1 MQEACEASGE
11 MTIQTTESRITLR
24 APKIG
29 VVIPVYGDGDSVC
42 WALGRFKE
50 RLLNTICLVVDIPL
64 KEVMDKIRE
73 AARQTGITVHIIK
86 NEHRTGVG
94 SSLREGLAYL
104 LSTEHDIAVIM
115 AGNGK
120 DDPAE
125 IYRVIE
131 PVLQGECDYVQGS
144 RYLPG
149 GRRNRMPLTRV
160 VFNRL
165 YPLIWTILTQRR
177 CTDVTNGFRCY
188 RLDILRD
195 PNIDLNQRWLNGYS
209 LEYYLHY
216 KVLSLGY
223 RVKEVSISKIYPYA
237 NKGGYSKIQPLKDWW
252 PIISPL
258 LLLFLGVRR

>member
-1 MQEACEASGE
+1 
-11 MTIQTTESRITLR
+11 MTIQTTESRLSLG

-29 VVIPVYGDGDSVC
+29 VIIPVYGDGDSVC
-42 WALGRFKE
+42 WMLGRF
-50 RLLNTICLVVDIPL
+50 RQNLVNAICLVVDIPL
-64 KEVMDKIRE
+64 KRAMDKIRE
-73 AARQTGITVHIIK
+73 AAEQTGIIVHIIK
-86 NEHRTGVG
+86 NRQRTGVG
-94 SSLREGLAYL
+94 SSLRQGLAYL
-104 LSTEHDIAVIM
+104 FSTEHDIAVIM

-125 IYRVIE
+125 ISRIIQ
-131 PVLQGECDYVQGS
+131 PVLRGECDYVQGS

-149 GRRNRMPLTRV
+149 GGSTGMPLLRI

-165 YPLIWTILTQRR
+165 YPLIWTMLTGRR

-188 RLDILRD
+188 RLDVLRD
-195 PNIDLNQRWLNGYS
+195 HRINLDQGWLNGYS

-216 KVLSLGY
+216 KMLALGY
-223 RVKEVSISKIYPYA
+223 RTKEVAVTKTYPFG

-258 LLLFLGVRR
+258 ILLFLGARR